1 MPIPDYMPIKT
12 AEEVHSKYDKFL
24 TPDMIGQVA
33 VKVARNT
40 FGEKVLQD
48 SSIGGTEDTRPL
60 DPKKMK
66 EMRAV
71 IRQKFPTVSPTEFEL
86 LWGKCVDSISR
97 LCTYC
102 RKSK

>member
-1 MPIPDYMPIKT
+1 
-12 AEEVHSKYDKFL
+12 
-24 TPDMIGQVA
+24 MIGRVA
-33 VKVARNT
+33 VKLARNT
-40 FGEKVLQD
+40 FGEKVLQG

-60 DPKKMK
+60 DPKKMR

-71 IRQKFPTVSPTEFEL
+71 IRQKFSTVSPIEFEI
-86 LWGKCVDSISR
+86 LWEKCVDSISR